1 MTIREIET
9 IKEVFIGIKS
19 NKQKIITIFIRY
31 ENGESSSITVN
42 VENLTIF
49 NGTGLVIIRNG
60 KHTTIIPCEHI
71 VQIDFQE

>member
-1 MTIREIET
+1 MTIREIDA
-9 IKEVFIGIKS
+9 INAVFIDIES
-19 NKQKIITIFIRY
+19 NKQKIVTIFIRY

>member
-1 MTIREIET
+1 MTVSEIET
-9 IKEVFIGIKS
+9 INTVFLDIRS
-19 NKQKIITIFIRY
+19 NKQKIATIFIRY
-31 ENGESSSITVN
+31 ENGESSSIITN

-49 NGTGLVIIRNG
+49 HGTGLVIIRNG

>member
-9 IKEVFIGIKS
+9 INEVFVDIKY

-42 VENLTIF
+42 IKNLTIF